1 MILRQEI
8 SLTASLVVNPD
19 SNRDINVI
27 RDVGVGVVA
36 NDYVVVIAVVVPVL
50 QFIIIFWCAI
60 EPLIATSFG
69 PNGGQRTED
78 EGGQN
83 GPGRQLVTGH

>member
-50 QFIIIFWCAI
+50 QFIIIFCV
-60 EPLIATSFG
+60 P
-69 PNGGQRTED
+69 
-78 EGGQN
+78 
-83 GPGRQLVTGH
+83 

>member
-1 MILRQEI
+1 MILRQKI
-8 SLTASLVVNPD
+8 SLTAFLVVNPD
-19 SNRDINVI
+19 SNRDIDVI
-27 RDVGVGVVA
+27 RDVGVGIVA
-36 NDYVVVIAVVVPVL
+36 NDDVVVIAVVVPVL

-69 PNGGQRTED
+69 PNGGQRADD

-83 GPGRQLVTGH
+83 GPGCQFVTGH